1 MSKKRLKTLDKR
13 ILYRINRGKNDIF
26 IRKDFEDLSDYVQ
39 VGRILRKFVDTGKL
53 ARIGYGLY
61 AKTTISPLSGKI
73 VPRKS
78 LNALA
83 KEALTRLNIDV
94 RPSSYDQAY
103 NEGRSTQVP
112 TGKVIGIRG
121 RISRKI
127 GYEGKRV
134 VFERVLRKQRNY

>member
-1 MSKKRLKTLDKR
+1 MSNKKKKTLEKR
-13 ILYRINRGKNDIF
+13 IYYRLTRSKYDVVM
-26 IRKDFEDLSDYVQ
+26 REDFKDLSDYDQ

-53 ARIGYGLY
+53 VRIGYGLY
-61 AKTTISPLSGKI
+61 AKTTISPLSGNL